1 MRLWRGADPVEASYH
16 DDLTFSRRRH
26 SESDHLDSDANKDG
40 ETDPKNTVRPR
51 RVPRQGTPDS
61 EENVMIDRRR
71 FIGTTALGGA
81 ALAVGPTACVPSDS
95 DDSSSQGGASGVEA
109 FELDEVTVD
118 ELQRSMESGERSA
131 RSITE
136 LYLGRIE
143 ALDRQGPELRSI
155 IETNPDA
162 LQIADE
168 LDEER
173 RANGPRGP
181 LHGIP
186 IAIKDNIDTHD
197 GMTTTAGSLALEGS
211 IPARDSF
218 VAQKLREAGAIILAK
233 ANMSEWAYFR
243 GERASSGW
251 SARGGQCRNPYALD
265 RNPCGSSSGS
275 GVAVS
280 TNLAALTIGTET
292 GGSIMC
298 PSSINGVVGIKPTV
312 GLWSRSGIIPISH
325 SQDTAG
331 PMTRTVR
338 DAATLLAAVPGVDP
352 RDDATA
358 ASEGNSHADYTQ
370 FLDSA
375 GLQGARI
382 GVARSFT
389 GFDPRVVAL
398 FEEAIEAMRGSG
410 AVVIDP
416 ANLPPAAWND
426 TLPLLVLE
434 YEFKADLN
442 AYLSSLGPSAR
453 VKSLAEVIEFNERN
467 RAAEMPYFGQERMH
481 ASQARGPLTDEAYR
495 NAVRA
500 IQQGNRQDGIDALM
514 NQHDLDAIIA
524 PTMRLAW
531 MTDHIKG
538 DWLGGGSSAGPA
550 AIAGYPD
557 ISVPMGFVSGL
568 PVGVS
573 FFGRAWSEPVLLRVA
588 YGFEQATNHR
598 RPPTF
603 PATLG

>member
-1 MRLWRGADPVEASYH
+1 
-16 DDLTFSRRRH
+16 
-26 SESDHLDSDANKDG
+26 
-40 ETDPKNTVRPR
+40 
-51 RVPRQGTPDS
+51 
-61 EENVMIDRRR
+61 MIDRRR
-71 FIGTTALGGA
+71 FIGATALGGA
-81 ALAVGPTACVPSDS
+81 ALAVVPTACEREGSTESPTRGD
-95 DDSSSQGGASGVEA
+95 ASTVEA
-109 FELDEVTVD
+109 FQLDEVTVD

-136 LYLGRIE
+136 LYLSRIE

-155 IETNPDA
+155 IEMNPDA

-168 LDEER
+168 SDEER
-173 RANGPRGP
+173 RSNGPRGP

-186 IAIKDNIDTHD
+186 IAIKDNIDTSD

-211 IPARDSF
+211 RPLRDSF

-243 GERASSGW
+243 GVRATSGW

-280 TNLAALTIGTET
+280 ANLAALTIGTET

-298 PSSINGVVGIKPTV
+298 PSSINGVVGVKPTV

-325 SQDTAG
+325 SQDSAG

-338 DAATLLAAVPGVDP
+338 DAAILLGAVAGIDP
-352 RDDATA
+352 RDGATS
-358 ASEGNSHADYTQ
+358 ASEGNSYSDYTQ
-370 FLDSA
+370 FLEPG

-398 FEEAIEAMRGSG
+398 FDEAIEAMREGG
-410 AVVIDP
+410 ALIVDP
-416 ANLPPAAWND
+416 ADLPPAAWND
-426 TLPLLVLE
+426 SLPLLVLE
-434 YEFKADLN
+434 YEFKANLN
-442 AYLSSLGPSAR
+442 AYLEGLGPSAP
-453 VKSLAEVIEFNERN
+453 VKNLTQVIEFNERN
-467 RAAEMPYFGQERMH
+467 SSVEMPYFGQERMR
-481 ASQARGPLTDEAYR
+481 AAEARGPLTDEAYQ
-495 NAVRA
+495 NAVKA
-500 IQQGNRQDGIDALM
+500 IQRGHRGAIDALM
-514 NQHDLDAIIA
+514 RQHDLDAIVA
-524 PTMRLAW
+524 PTFGLAW
-531 MTDHIKG
+531 MTDHIQG
-538 DWLGGGSSAGPA
+538 DRLDGGDSAGPA

-573 FFGRAWSEPVLLRVA
+573 FFGGAWSEPTLLRVA
-588 YGFEQATNHR
+588 YAFEQATNHR
-598 RPPTF
+598 RSPTF

>member
-1 MRLWRGADPVEASYH
+1 
-16 DDLTFSRRRH
+16 
-26 SESDHLDSDANKDG
+26 
-40 ETDPKNTVRPR
+40 
-51 RVPRQGTPDS
+51 
-61 EENVMIDRRR
+61 MIDRRR

-118 ELQRSMESGERSA
+118 ELQGGMESGERSA

-186 IAIKDNIDTHD
+186 IAIKDNIDTND

-275 GVAVS
+275 GVV
-280 TNLAALTIGTET
+280 E
-292 GGSIMC
+292 
-298 PSSINGVVGIKPTV
+298 
-312 GLWSRSGIIPISH
+312 
-325 SQDTAG
+325 G
-331 PMTRTVR
+331 PR
-338 DAATLLAAVPGVDP
+338 
-352 RDDATA
+352 
-358 ASEGNSHADYTQ
+358 
-370 FLDSA
+370 
-375 GLQGARI
+375 
-382 GVARSFT
+382 
-389 GFDPRVVAL
+389 
-398 FEEAIEAMRGSG
+398 
-410 AVVIDP
+410 
-416 ANLPPAAWND
+416 
-426 TLPLLVLE
+426 
-434 YEFKADLN
+434 
-442 AYLSSLGPSAR
+442 
-453 VKSLAEVIEFNERN
+453 
-467 RAAEMPYFGQERMH
+467 
-481 ASQARGPLTDEAYR
+481 
-495 NAVRA
+495 
-500 IQQGNRQDGIDALM
+500 
-514 NQHDLDAIIA
+514 
-524 PTMRLAW
+524 
-531 MTDHIKG
+531 
-538 DWLGGGSSAGPA
+538 
-550 AIAGYPD
+550 
-557 ISVPMGFVSGL
+557 
-568 PVGVS
+568 
-573 FFGRAWSEPVLLRVA
+573 
-588 YGFEQATNHR
+588 
-598 RPPTF
+598 
-603 PATLG
+603 